1 MERDDLPEAV
11 FLTGEQKVLLRQAG
25 LEQWRAGLEERK
37 QVRRAAIRAMDRSVR
52 CPPGCLEHL
61 MHVYVICYGKPTL
74 IRSRD
79 YYREPFENYPID
91 HYVGWTQQQPP
102 VKRVRE
108 HAAMSAH
115 FLVEVR
121 PGTTSDEFRI
131 KYEELCPKC
140 GRSLWYYRTPKEAPP
155 YDGLRIRRRRPRP

>member
-1 MERDDLPEAV
+1 MEQDDLPEV
-11 FLTGEQKVLLRQAG
+11 IFLTAEQNVLLRRAG

-37 QVRRAAIRAMDRSVR
+37 QARRTAIQAMDRSVR

-61 MHVYVICYGKPTL
+61 MHVYIICYGKPTL

-79 YYREPFENYPID
+79 YYRKPIENYPID

-102 VKRVRE
+102 VERVRQ
-108 HAAMSAH
+108 HGAMSAH
-115 FLVEVR
+115 FLVEIR
-121 PGTTSDEFRI
+121 PGDTDDEFRI
-131 KYEELCPKC
+131 KYEELCPRC
-140 GRSLWYYRTPKEAPP
+140 GKSLWYYRTPREAPP

>member
-11 FLTGEQKVLLRQAG
+11 FLTAEQNALLRRAR

-37 QVRRAAIRAMDRSVR
+37 QARRAAIQAMDRSVR

-61 MHVYVICYGKPTL
+61 MHVYIICYGKPTL

-79 YYREPFENYPID
+79 YYCEPHENYPID
-91 HYVGWTQQQPP
+91 HYVGWTQQQP
-102 VKRVRE
+102 VDRVRQ
-108 HAAMSAH
+108 HGAKSAH

-121 PGTTSDEFRI
+121 PGDTRDEFRI
-131 KYEELCPKC
+131 KYEEFCPKC
-140 GRSLWYYRTPKEAPP
+140 GKSLWYYRTPREAPP
-155 YDGLRIRRRRPRP
+155 YDGPRIRRRRPRP